1 MELLAPD
8 HWRCIDFI
16 SDLHLQADE
25 PDTFQTWRHY
35 LQHTAADAVFIL
47 GDLFEV
53 WVGDDVLERPR
64 SPTESGFELDC
75 VKVLRNAAS
84 RMNVYIMQGNR
95 DFLMGSALMNAC
107 ACTLLEDPTVL
118 EISGQRW
125 LLTHGDALCLDDTD
139 YMQFRSMVRDTQW
152 QQDFLGQPLAKRL
165 ELARQMRLQ
174 SEARKQDGMV
184 YADVDVA
191 AATACMDT
199 LHAKH
204 MIHGHTH
211 RPGNH
216 PMGADRERVVLSD
229 WDLSALLPR
238 AEVVRLYVPTT
249 SQHNGTVRVERIS
262 PSTAHLI
269 ASTPGA

>member
-1 MELLAPD
+1 MELFAPAR
-8 HWRCIDFI
+8 WRCVDFI

-25 PDTFQTWRHY
+25 PSTLQTWRHY
-35 LQHTAADAVFIL
+35 MQHTAADAVFIL

-75 VKVLRNAAS
+75 VNVLRNAAS
-84 RMNVYIMQGNR
+84 RMSVYIMQGNR
-95 DFLMGSALMNAC
+95 DFLMGPALMNAC
-107 ACTLLEDPTVL
+107 GCTLLEDPSIL

-125 LLTHGDALCLDDTD
+125 LLTHGDALCVDDTD
-139 YMQFRSMVRDTQW
+139 YMQFRSMVRDAQW

-174 SEARKQDGMV
+174 SEARKQEGIV

-191 AATACMDT
+191 EANACMDT
-199 LHAKH
+199 LLADH
-204 MIHGHTH
+204 MMHGHTH

-216 PMGADRERVVLSD
+216 ALGAGRERWVLSD
-229 WDLSALLPR
+229 WDLSALPPR
-238 AEVVRLYVPTT
+238 AEVVRMHVPTI
-249 SQHNGTVRVERIS
+249 SEKDCSVRIERIS
-262 PSTAHLI
+262 PLSAHLI
-269 ASTPGA
+269 TSTTGA